1 MPRSSPEPRLRR
13 LDRVVAE
20 INVVL
25 LVIALGLGVL
35 DLVLLAALHMPPTP
49 PISETSAAGNG
60 APNGDT
66 GSKASL
72 GAFGF

>member
-1 MPRSSPEPRLRR
+1 
-13 LDRVVAE
+13 
-20 INVVL
+20 
-25 LVIALGLGVL
+25 VIALGLGVL